1 LDDEDKEITVG
12 IDFDQKALVPDRV
25 MFRELEGE
33 SVLLN
38 IETETYFGLDD
49 VGTRMWRQLTES
61 ASIQLA
67 YDALLSEYDVTPET
81 LKKDLGSLLEEL
93 FENGLI
99 DFENVPLPK

>member
-1 LDDEDKEITVG
+1 VG
-12 IDFDQKALVPDRV
+12 IDFTKRAVVPTQV

-61 ASIQLA
+61 PSIQLA
-67 YDALLSEYDVTPET
+67 YDALLSEYDVTPDT

-99 DFENVPLPK
+99 DFENVPRQK

>member
-1 LDDEDKEITVG
+1 MG
-12 IDFDQKALVPDRV
+12 IDFNKKAVVPDRV
-25 MFRELEGE
+25 MYRELEGE

-61 ASIQLA
+61 PSIQLA

-81 LKKDLGSLLEEL
+81 LKKDLESLLEALLEK
-93 FENGLI
+93 GLI
-99 DFENVPLPK
+99 DVESVPRQ

>member
-1 LDDEDKEITVG
+1 MG
-12 IDFDQKALVPDRV
+12 IDFTKRAVVPTQV

-67 YDALLSEYDVTPET
+67 YDALLSEYDVTPDT

-99 DFENVPLPK
+99 DFENVPRQK

>member
-1 LDDEDKEITVG
+1 MG
-12 IDFDQKALVPDRV
+12 IDFTKRAVVPTQV

-61 ASIQLA
+61 PSIQLA
-67 YDALLSEYDVTPET
+67 YDALLSEYDVTPDT

-99 DFENVPLPK
+99 DFENVPRQK